1 MLEALLS
8 LSLSSSVLF
17 KNHLTCAI
25 NRHIIIVTFGRTAVC
40 SSVCYFF
47 LPLSPRCLSLAVW
60 RSVPPVI
67 NTFTA
72 REAAVDGQR
81 QATDEKIAA
90 NLKALI
96 QLTICSR
103 RQRERLHGESDA
115 LLSRHLHN
123 VLILFQSGGEE
134 VWTSGLTTV
143 TVRAAVQVIIFDFHQ
158 IWPVIMRLKWLEATG
173 GNLLFIF

>member
-17 KNHLTCAI
+17 KDHLTSAI
-25 NRHIIIVTFGRTAVC
+25 NLDIIVVTFGRTAVC

-103 RQRERLHGESDA
+103 RQRERLHGGSDA
-115 LLSRHLHN
+115 ILSSPS
-123 VLILFQSGGEE
+123 QCPYPPP
-134 VWTSGLTTV
+134 VW
-143 TVRAAVQVIIFDFHQ
+143 R
-158 IWPVIMRLKWLEATG
+158 
-173 GNLLFIF
+173 